1 VKRIAFVLLLILI
14 AVVAAL
20 WRLPASIIIT
30 VLPDSVSRQI
40 APHVSV
46 HALDGTIWKGS
57 ARFSLAAV
65 PPSLRVEWRC
75 VPSVAP
81 VGLNCDLGDA
91 ATGNVHVAAFEN
103 LVTLSQIKIAQPVR
117 LFVNGLRAFDSDLL
131 TINVSNVVLSNQR
144 AAVSA
149 NAVAIAGVSR
159 LRGNAAPLVL
169 GEVSLDCAPVD
180 NSETS
185 RCTLRNRA
193 GEQRIDGQIELRPNR
208 VSGSVSTGTPAQTFT
223 F

>member
-1 VKRIAFVLLLILI
+1 VKRVAFVLLLILI
-14 AVVAAL
+14 AVAVAL

-30 VLPDSVSRQI
+30 VLPDSVSRKI
-40 APHVSV
+40 APHVSM
-46 HALDGTIWKGS
+46 HALDGTVWNGS

-65 PPSLRVEWRC
+65 PPTLRVEWRC
-75 VPSVAP
+75 VPGVAP
-81 VGLNCDLGDA
+81 VGINCDLGDA
-91 ATGNVHVAAFEN
+91 ATGNVRVAAFEN
-103 LVTLSQIKIAQPVR
+103 SVTLSQIKIAQPVR
-117 LFVNGLRAFDSDLL
+117 ISANGLRAFDSDLL
-131 TINVSNVVLSNQR
+131 SINITNAMISNQR
-144 AAVSA
+144 ATITA
-149 NAVAIAGVSR
+149 NAVAIASVSR

>member
-1 VKRIAFVLLLILI
+1 VKRVAFVLLLMLV
-14 AVVAAL
+14 AVAVAL
-20 WRLPASIIIT
+20 WRLPASIILT

-40 APHVSV
+40 APHLSV
-46 HALDGTIWKGS
+46 HALDGTIWNGS
-57 ARFSLAAV
+57 ARLSLAAV
-65 PPSLRVEWRC
+65 PPTLRIEWRC
-75 VPSVAP
+75 IPNIAP
-81 VGLNCDLGDA
+81 IGLNCNLGDA
-91 ATGNVHVAAFEN
+91 ATGNVRVAAFEN
-103 LVTLSQIKIAQPVR
+103 SVTLSQINIAQPVR
-117 LFVNGLRAFDSDLL
+117 LSVNGLRAFDSDLL
-131 TINVSNVVLSNQR
+131 SINITNAMISNQR
-144 AAVSA
+144 ATITA

-208 VSGSVSTGTPAQTFT
+208 VSGSVSTGSPAQTFT